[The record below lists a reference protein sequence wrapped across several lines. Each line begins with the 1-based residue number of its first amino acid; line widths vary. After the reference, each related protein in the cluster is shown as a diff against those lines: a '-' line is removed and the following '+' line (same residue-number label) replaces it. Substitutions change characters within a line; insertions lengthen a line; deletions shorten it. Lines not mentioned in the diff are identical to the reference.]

1 MATVVEKKAGKRYD
15 AGTAKLEAGREY
27 SIEEAVAVLK
37 EMPAAKFNE
46 SVDLSL
52 RLGVDPKHADQM
64 VRGAVVLPHGIGKT
78 VRVAVFAKGEKEREA
93 REAGA
98 DVVGAEDL
106 VEKVQGGFME
116 FDTAVATPD
125 LMGQVG
131 RLGKV
136 LGPRGLMPNPKLG
149 TVTFD
154 VARAVR
160 DAKAGKVEFR
170 VDKAGNVHVPIGK
183 RSFPVEQL
191 AANALAI
198 IEAIVR
204 AKPAAAKG
212 TYLRSL
218 TLSSTMGPGVA
229 IDTQRTANL
238 FKKQQA

>member
-1 MATVVEKKAGKRYD
+1 MATVTQVSKRYD
-15 AGTAKLEAGREY
+15 TAAKRVEPERQY
-27 SIEEAVAVLK
+27 TVEEAVALLK
-37 EMPAAKFNE
+37 EMPGAKFDE
-46 SVDLSL
+46 SVDLSF

-98 DVVGAEDL
+98 DVIGAEDL
-106 VEKVQGGFME
+106 VERVQGGFME

-154 VARAVR
+154 VGRAVR
-160 DAKAGKVEFR
+160 EAKAGKVEFR
-170 VDKAGNVHVPIGK
+170 VDKAGNIHTPAGK
-183 RSFPVEQL
+183 RSFSLEHLVDN
-191 AANALAI
+191 ANAV
-198 IEAIVR
+198 IEAIMR

-212 TYLRSL
+212 IYLRSL
-218 TLSSTMGPGVA
+218 TASTTMGPGVPVDA
-229 IDTQRTANL
+229 QRLSNQY
-238 FKKQQA
+238 KK

>member
-1 MATVVEKKAGKRYD
+1 MATMVSKRYD
-15 AGTAKLEAGREY
+15 AAAGKIVPERQYSLDEAIG
-27 SIEEAVAVLK
+27 VLK
-37 EMPAAKFNE
+37 AMPGAKFDE
-46 SVDLSL
+46 SVDLSF

-78 VRVAVFAKGEKEREA
+78 VRVAVFAKGEKDREA

-98 DVVGAEDL
+98 DTVGAEDL
-106 VEKVQGGFME
+106 VERVQGGWMD
-116 FDTAVATPD
+116 FDTAIATPD

-154 VARAVR
+154 VSRAVR
-160 DAKAGKVEFR
+160 EAKAGKIEFR
-170 VDKAGNVHVPIGK
+170 VDKAGNVHTPVGK
-183 RSFPVEQL
+183 RSFSE
-191 AANALAI
+191 ANLRDNAMAL

-218 TLSSTMGPGVA
+218 TVSSTMSPGVPVDAVA
-229 IDTQRTANL
+229 IANL
-238 FKKQQA
+238 FKKATS

>member
-1 MATVVEKKAGKRYD
+1 MATTVSKRYD
-15 AGTAKLEAGREY
+15 KAASKLEAEKQY
-27 SIEEAVAVLK
+27 LLDEAVRLIK
-37 EMPAAKFNE
+37 EMPNAKFDE
-46 SVDLSL
+46 SVDISF

-98 DVVGAEDL
+98 DTVGAEDL
-106 VEKVQGGFME
+106 VQKVQEGWTD
-116 FDTAVATPD
+116 FDTAIATPD

-154 VARAVR
+154 VSKAVR
-160 DAKAGKVEFR
+160 EAKAGKVEFR
-170 VDKAGNVHVPIGK
+170 VDKAGNIHTPVGK
-183 RSFPVEQL
+183 KSFTPENI
-191 AANALAI
+191 AANAMAV

-204 AKPAAAKG
+204 AKPSAAKG
-212 TYLRSL
+212 TYLRSV
-218 TLSSTMGPGVA
+218 TMSTTMGPGVA
-229 IDTQRTANL
+229 VDPVALANL
-238 FKKQQA
+238 FKKAV

>member
-1 MATVVEKKAGKRYD
+1 MATMVSKRYD
-15 AGTAKLEAGREY
+15 ASVSKVKADKAYSLDEAIG
-27 SIEEAVAVLK
+27 VLK
-37 EMPAAKFNE
+37 QMPGAKFDE
-46 SVDLSL
+46 SVDLSF

-64 VRGAVVLPHGIGKT
+64 VRGAVVLPHGIGKA

-98 DVVGAEDL
+98 DTIGAEDL
-106 VEKVQGGFME
+106 VEKVQGGWMD
-116 FDTAVATPD
+116 FDTAIATPD

-160 DAKAGKVEFR
+160 EAKAGKVEFR
-170 VDKAGNVHVPIGK
+170 VDKAGNIHTPVGK
-183 RSFPVEQL
+183 RSFNEQQL
-191 AANALAI
+191 RDNAMAL

-218 TLSSTMGPGVA
+218 TVSSTMSPGVP
-229 IDTQRTANL
+229 IDAVAVANL
-238 FKKQQA
+238 FKKATT

>member
-1 MATVVEKKAGKRYD
+1 MATMVSKRYD
-15 AGTAKLEAGREY
+15 AA
-27 SIEEAVAVLK
+27 
-37 EMPAAKFNE
+37 AAKIAPDKQYSLDEAIGVVKSMPGTKFDE
-46 SVDLSL
+46 SVDLSF

-78 VRVAVFAKGEKEREA
+78 VRVAVFAKGEKDREA

-98 DVVGAEDL
+98 DTVGAEDL
-106 VEKVQGGFME
+106 VERVQGGWMD
-116 FDTAVATPD
+116 FDTAIATPD

-154 VARAVR
+154 VSRAVR
-160 DAKAGKVEFR
+160 EAKAGKIEFR
-170 VDKAGNVHVPIGK
+170 VDKAGNVHTPVGK
-183 RSFPVEQL
+183 RSFSEPQL
-191 AANALAI
+191 RDNAMAL

-218 TLSSTMGPGVA
+218 TVSTTMSPGVPVDA
-229 IDTQRTANL
+229 LAVANL
-238 FKKQQA
+238 FKKATS

>member
-1 MATVVEKKAGKRYD
+1 MATVVSKRYD
-15 AGTAKLEAGREY
+15 AAAAKVDREKAY
-27 SIEEAVAVLK
+27 SVEEAIATLK
-37 EMPAAKFNE
+37 GMPAAKFDE
-46 SVDLSL
+46 SVDLSF

-64 VRGAVVLPHGIGKT
+64 VRGAVVLPNGIGKS

-98 DVVGAEDL
+98 DVIGAEDL
-106 VEKVQGGFME
+106 VQRVQEGFMD
-116 FDTAVATPD
+116 FDTTIATPD

-154 VARAVR
+154 VGRAVR
-160 DAKAGKVEFR
+160 EAKAGKVEFR
-170 VDKAGNVHVPIGK
+170 VDKAGNIHTPIGK
-183 RSFPVEQL
+183 RSFTPEQL
-191 AANALAI
+191 AANALAL

-212 TYLRSL
+212 TYLRTL
-218 TLSSTMGPGVA
+218 TVSSTMSPGVP
-229 IDTQRTANL
+229 IDAQAVANL
-238 FKKQQA
+238 FKKATG

>member
-1 MATVVEKKAGKRYD
+1 MATVVSKRYD
-15 AGTAKLEAGREY
+15 TAAGKIAADKQYSLDEAIG
-27 SIEEAVAVLK
+27 VLK
-37 EMPAAKFNE
+37 AMPGAKFDE
-46 SVDLSL
+46 SVDLSF

-78 VRVAVFAKGEKEREA
+78 VRVAVFAKGEKDREA

-98 DVVGAEDL
+98 DTVGAEDL
-106 VEKVQGGFME
+106 VERVQGGWME

-154 VARAVR
+154 VGRAVR
-160 DAKAGKVEFR
+160 EAKAGKVEFR

-183 RSFPVEQL
+183 RSFPAEHLVANGL
-191 AANALAI
+191 AL
-198 IEAIVR
+198 IEALVR

-218 TLSSTMGPGVA
+218 TVSTTMGPGVP
-229 IDTQRTANL
+229 IDALRVANL
-238 FKKQQA
+238 FKK

>member
-1 MATVVEKKAGKRYD
+1 MATIVSKRYD
-15 AGTAKLEAGREY
+15 AAKAKIVEGREY
-27 SIEEAVAVLK
+27 SLDEALELLK
-37 EMPAAKFNE
+37 SMPATKFDQ
-46 SVDLSL
+46 SVDLSF

-64 VRGAVVLPHGIGKT
+64 VRGAVVLPHGIGKS

-106 VEKVQGGFME
+106 VERVQGGFMD
-116 FDTAVATPD
+116 FDTTIATPD

-154 VARAVR
+154 IARAVR
-160 DAKAGKVEFR
+160 EAKAGKVEFR
-170 VDKAGNVHVPIGK
+170 VDKAGNVHTPVGK
-183 RSFPVEQL
+183 HSFPADNL
-191 AANALAI
+191 KANALAL

-218 TLSSTMGPGVA
+218 TVSTTMGPGIPIDAQAVA
-229 IDTQRTANL
+229 NM
-238 FKKQQA
+238 FKKAV

>member
-1 MATVVEKKAGKRYD
+1 MATVVNKRYD
-15 AGTAKLEAGREY
+15 AGAAKRDAEKQYVLEDAIR
-27 SIEEAVAVLK
+27 IIK
-37 EMPAAKFNE
+37 EMPSAKFDE
-46 SVDLSL
+46 SVDVSF

-93 REAGA
+93 RDAGA

-106 VEKVQGGFME
+106 VERVQGGWME
-116 FDTAVATPD
+116 FDTAIATPD

-131 RLGKV
+131 RLGKL

-160 DAKAGKVEFR
+160 EAKAGKVEFR

-183 RSFPVEQL
+183 RSFPPERL
-191 AANALAI
+191 RANAMAL

-204 AKPAAAKG
+204 ARPAAAKG
-212 TYLRSL
+212 TYLRKL
-218 TLSSTMGPGVA
+218 TLSTTMGPGVPLDA
-229 IDTQRTANL
+229 IGVANL
-238 FKKQQA
+238 FKKAV

>member
-1 MATVVEKKAGKRYD
+1 MATVVSKRYD
-15 AGTAKLEAGREY
+15 GATAKLEAGRQY
-27 SIEEAVAVLK
+27 LLEEAIDLLK
-37 EMPAAKFNE
+37 SMPGAKFDE
-46 SVDLSL
+46 SVDLSF

-78 VRVAVFAKGEKEREA
+78 IRVAVFAKGEKEREA

-106 VEKVQGGFME
+106 VERVQGGWME
-116 FDTAVATPD
+116 FDTAIATPD

-170 VDKAGNVHVPIGK
+170 VDKAGNVHTPIGK
-183 RSFPVEQL
+183 RSFG
-191 AANALAI
+191 AAELRANGMAL

-218 TLSSTMGPGVA
+218 TVSTTMGPGVPIDSQA
-229 IDTQRTANL
+229 IANL
-238 FKKQQA
+238 FKKAV

>member
-1 MATVVEKKAGKRYD
+1 MATMVSKRYD
-15 AGTAKLEAGREY
+15 AAMAKIDPAKPY
-27 SIEEAVAVLK
+27 TFEEAIAVLK
-37 EMPAAKFNE
+37 TMQGTKFDE
-46 SVDLSL
+46 SVDLSF

-98 DVVGAEDL
+98 DVIGAEDL

-116 FDTAVATPD
+116 FDTAIATPD

-154 VARAVR
+154 VTRAVR
-160 DAKAGKVEFR
+160 EAKAGKVEFR
-170 VDKAGNVHVPIGK
+170 VDKAGNIHTPIGK
-183 RSFPVEQL
+183 RSFGAQQL
-191 AANALAI
+191 TENGLAL

-212 TYLRSL
+212 TYLRGL
-218 TLSSTMGPGVA
+218 TVSTTMGPGVKVDA
-229 IDTQRTANL
+229 LGVANL
-238 FKKQQA
+238 FKKAV

>member
-1 MATVVEKKAGKRYD
+1 MATATQVSKRYD
-15 AGTAKLEAGREY
+15 AAAKKVEPERPYTVDEAIGL
-27 SIEEAVAVLK
+27 LK
-37 EMPAAKFNE
+37 EMPAAKFDE
-46 SVDLSL
+46 SVDLSF

-78 VRVAVFAKGEKEREA
+78 VRVAVFAKGDKEREA

-106 VEKVQGGFME
+106 VERVQGGWMD
-116 FDTAVATPD
+116 FDKVIATPD
-125 LMGQVG
+125 MMGQVG

-154 VARAVR
+154 IGRAVR

-170 VDKAGNVHVPIGK
+170 VDKAGNIHTPAGK
-183 RSFPVEQL
+183 RSFSVEHL
-191 AANALAI
+191 VANANAI
-198 IEAIVR
+198 IEAIMR

-218 TLSSTMGPGVA
+218 TASTTMGPGVPVDA
-229 IDTQRTANL
+229 QRLSNQY
-238 FKKQQA
+238 KK

>member
-1 MATVVEKKAGKRYD
+1 MPVMTKRLKAT
-15 AGTAKLEAGREY
+15 EALIDRSKSY
-27 SIEEAVAVLK
+27 TVAEAMEIVKQA
-37 EMPAAKFNE
+37 PAAKFDE

-64 VRGAVVLPHGIGKT
+64 VRGAIVLPHGIGKT

-106 VEKVQGGFME
+106 VEKIQGGFMD
-116 FDTAVATPD
+116 FDSTIATPD

-154 VARAVR
+154 VGRAVR
-160 DAKAGKVEFR
+160 EVKAGKVEFR
-170 VDKAGNVHVPIGK
+170 VDKAGNVHVQVGK
-183 RSFPVEQL
+183 KSFPQENLV
-191 AANALAI
+191 ANAMALL
-198 IEAIVR
+198 EAVVK
-204 AKPAAAKG
+204 AKPAASKG
-212 TYLRSL
+212 VYLRSL
-218 TLSSTMGPGVA
+218 TLCTTMGPGIPVDA
-229 IDTQRTANL
+229 QRVANL
-238 FKKQQA
+238 FKKQVV

>member
-1 MATVVEKKAGKRYD
+1 MATMVSKRYD
-15 AGTAKLEAGREY
+15 TAAGKIAADKQYSLDEAIG
-27 SIEEAVAVLK
+27 VLK
-37 EMPAAKFNE
+37 SMPAAKFDE
-46 SVDLSL
+46 SVDLSF

-78 VRVAVFAKGEKEREA
+78 VRVAVFAKGEREREA

-106 VEKVQGGFME
+106 VERVQGGWME
-116 FDTAVATPD
+116 FDTAIATPD

-154 VARAVR
+154 VSRAVR
-160 DAKAGKVEFR
+160 EAKAGKIEFR
-170 VDKAGNVHVPIGK
+170 VDKAGNVHTPVGK
-183 RSFPVEQL
+183 RSFNEEQL
-191 AANALAI
+191 RDNAMAL

-218 TLSSTMGPGVA
+218 TVSSTMSPGVPVDAQA
-229 IDTQRTANL
+229 IANL
-238 FKKQQA
+238 FKKATS

>member
-1 MATVVEKKAGKRYD
+1 MATVVSKRYD
-15 AGTAKLEAGREY
+15 AAAAKVDRAKPYTVDEA
-27 SIEEAVAVLK
+27 IVTLK
-37 EMPAAKFNE
+37 AMPAAKFDE
-46 SVDLSL
+46 SVDLSF

-64 VRGAVVLPHGIGKT
+64 VRGAVVLPNGIGKS

-106 VEKVQGGFME
+106 VQRVQEGFMD
-116 FDTAVATPD
+116 FDTTIATPD

-154 VARAVR
+154 VGRAVR
-160 DAKAGKVEFR
+160 EAKAGKVEFR
-170 VDKAGNVHVPIGK
+170 VDKAGNIHTPIGK
-183 RSFPVEQL
+183 RSFTPEQL
-191 AANALAI
+191 AANALAL

-212 TYLRSL
+212 TYLRTL
-218 TLSSTMGPGVA
+218 TVSSTMSPGVP
-229 IDTQRTANL
+229 IDAQAVANL
-238 FKKQQA
+238 FKKATG

>member
-1 MATVVEKKAGKRYD
+1 MATMVSKRYD
-15 AGTAKLEAGREY
+15 ASTAKITADRQYLL
-27 SIEEAVAVLK
+27 EEAIAVLK
-37 EMPAAKFNE
+37 SMPGAKFDE
-46 SVDLSL
+46 SVDLSF

-106 VEKVQGGFME
+106 VERVQGGWME

-154 VARAVR
+154 VSRAVR
-160 DAKAGKVEFR
+160 EAKAGKIEFR
-170 VDKAGNVHVPIGK
+170 VDKAGNVHTPVGK
-183 RSFPVEQL
+183 RSFSEQNL
-191 AANALAI
+191 RDNAMAL

-212 TYLRSL
+212 TYLKSL
-218 TLSSTMGPGVA
+218 TVSSTMGPGVPVDAQA
-229 IDTQRTANL
+229 IANL
-238 FKKQQA
+238 FKKATS

>member
-1 MATVVEKKAGKRYD
+1 MATAVTKRVSKRYD
-15 AGTAKLEAGREY
+15 AATAKLEAGRAY
-27 SIEEAVAVLK
+27 SVDEALRLLK
-37 EMPAAKFNE
+37 DMPAAKFDE
-46 SVDLSL
+46 SVNLSF

-78 VRVAVFAKGEKEREA
+78 VRVVVFAKGDKDREA

-106 VEKVQGGFME
+106 VERVQGGFME
-116 FDTAVATPD
+116 FDTTIATPD

-131 RLGKV
+131 RLGKI

-154 VARAVR
+154 VGRAVR
-160 DAKAGKVEFR
+160 EAKAGKVEFR
-170 VDKAGNVHVPIGK
+170 VDKAGNVHVPVGK
-183 RSFPVEQL
+183 RSFPVEHL
-191 AANALAI
+191 IANALAV

-204 AKPAAAKG
+204 AKPASAKG

-218 TLSSTMGPGVA
+218 TVSPTMGPGVP
-229 IDTQRTANL
+229 IDAQRTANL
-238 FKKQQA
+238 FKKQP

>member
-1 MATVVEKKAGKRYD
+1 MATVVSKRYD
-15 AGTAKLEAGREY
+15 A
-27 SIEEAVAVLK
+27 AVAKVDAEKPYTVDEAIGALK
-37 EMPAAKFNE
+37 AMPAAKFDE
-46 SVDLSL
+46 SVDLSF

-78 VRVAVFAKGEKEREA
+78 VRVAVFAKGEREREA

-106 VEKVQGGFME
+106 VERVQGGWMD
-116 FDTAVATPD
+116 FDTAIATPD

-154 VARAVR
+154 VSRAVR
-160 DAKAGKVEFR
+160 EAKAGKIEFR
-170 VDKAGNVHVPIGK
+170 VDKAGNVHTPVGK
-183 RSFPVEQL
+183 RSFNEEQL
-191 AANALAI
+191 RDNAMAL

-218 TLSSTMGPGVA
+218 TVSSTMSPGVPVDA
-229 IDTQRTANL
+229 QAVANL
-238 FKKQQA
+238 FKKATS

>member
-1 MATVVEKKAGKRYD
+1 MATMVSKRYD
-15 AGTAKLEAGREY
+15 TAAGKIAPEKQYSLDEAIG
-27 SIEEAVAVLK
+27 VLK
-37 EMPAAKFNE
+37 AMPPAKFDE
-46 SVDLSL
+46 SVDLSF

-78 VRVAVFAKGEKEREA
+78 VRVAVFAKGEKDREA

-98 DVVGAEDL
+98 DTVGAEDL
-106 VEKVQGGFME
+106 VERVQGGWMD
-116 FDTAVATPD
+116 FDTAIATPD

-154 VARAVR
+154 VSRAVR
-160 DAKAGKVEFR
+160 EAKAGKIEFR
-170 VDKAGNVHVPIGK
+170 VDKAGNVHTPVGK
-183 RSFPVEQL
+183 RSFNEQQL
-191 AANALAI
+191 RDNAMAL

-218 TLSSTMGPGVA
+218 TVSSTMSPGVPVDA
-229 IDTQRTANL
+229 VAVANL
-238 FKKQQA
+238 FKKATA

>member
-1 MATVVEKKAGKRYD
+1 MATVVSKRYD
-15 AGTAKLEAGREY
+15 AAVAKVDAEKPY
-27 SIEEAVAVLK
+27 TVEEAIATLK
-37 EMPAAKFNE
+37 AMPAAKFDE
-46 SVDLSL
+46 SVDLSF

-64 VRGAVVLPHGIGKT
+64 VRGAVVLPHGIGKS

-106 VEKVQGGFME
+106 VERVQGGFME
-116 FDTAVATPD
+116 FDTTIATPD

-154 VARAVR
+154 VGRAVR
-160 DAKAGKVEFR
+160 EAKAGKVEFR
-170 VDKAGNVHVPIGK
+170 VDKAGNIHVPVGK
-183 RSFPVEQL
+183 RSFSTENL
-191 AANALAI
+191 AANAMAL
-198 IEAIVR
+198 IEAIIR

-212 TYLRSL
+212 TYLRTL
-218 TLSSTMGPGVA
+218 TVSSTMSPGVK
-229 IDTQRTANL
+229 IDAQGVANL
-238 FKKQQA
+238 FKKTAV

>member
-1 MATVVEKKAGKRYD
+1 MATVATKKGGKRYD
-15 AGTAKLEAGREY
+15 TAAGRMEPGREY
-27 SIEEAVAVLK
+27 TMEEAVAVLK
-37 EMPAAKFNE
+37 EMPAAKFDE
-46 SVDLSL
+46 SVDLSF

-106 VEKVQGGFME
+106 VERIQGGWME
-116 FDTAVATPD
+116 FDTTVATPD

-154 VARAVR
+154 VGRAVR
-160 DAKAGKVEFR
+160 EAKAGKVEFR
-170 VDKAGNVHVPIGK
+170 VDKAGNIHAPIGK
-183 RSFPVEQL
+183 RSFAADRL
-191 AANALAI
+191 TANALAL
-198 IEAIVR
+198 IEAIIR
-204 AKPAAAKG
+204 AKPASAKG
-212 TYLRSL
+212 NYLRSL
-218 TLSSTMGPGVA
+218 TLSSTMGPGIV
-229 IDTQRTANL
+229 IDTLRTANL
-238 FKKQQA
+238 FKKQ

>member
-1 MATVVEKKAGKRYD
+1 MPTTVSKRYD
-15 AGTAKLEAGREY
+15 ASAAKIAPDKPYSLDEAIG
-27 SIEEAVAVLK
+27 VLK
-37 EMPAAKFNE
+37 AMPGAKFDE
-46 SVDLSL
+46 SVDLSF

-98 DVVGAEDL
+98 DTIGAEDL
-106 VEKVQGGFME
+106 VEKVQGGWMD
-116 FDTAVATPD
+116 FDTAIATPD

-154 VARAVR
+154 ISRAVR
-160 DAKAGKVEFR
+160 EAKAGKVEFR
-170 VDKAGNVHVPIGK
+170 VDKAGNIHTPVGK
-183 RSFPVEQL
+183 RSFNEQQL
-191 AANALAI
+191 RDNAMAL

-204 AKPAAAKG
+204 AKPSAAKG
-212 TYLRSL
+212 NYLRSL
-218 TLSSTMGPGVA
+218 TVSSTMSPGVP
-229 IDTQRTANL
+229 IDAVAVANL
-238 FKKQQA
+238 FKKATT

>member
-1 MATVVEKKAGKRYD
+1 MATVVSKRYD
-15 AGTAKLEAGREY
+15 GATAKLEAGRQY
-27 SIEEAVAVLK
+27 LLEEAIDLIK
-37 EMPAAKFNE
+37 SMPGAKFDE
-46 SVDLSL
+46 SVDLSF

-78 VRVAVFAKGEKEREA
+78 IRVAVFAKGEKEREA

-106 VEKVQGGFME
+106 VERVQGGWME
-116 FDTAVATPD
+116 FDTAIATPD

-154 VARAVR
+154 ITRAVR

-170 VDKAGNVHVPIGK
+170 VDKAGNVHTPIGK
-183 RSFPVEQL
+183 RSFG
-191 AANALAI
+191 AAELRGNGMAL

-218 TLSSTMGPGVA
+218 TVSTTMGPGVPIDAQA
-229 IDTQRTANL
+229 IANL
-238 FKKQQA
+238 FKKAV

>member
-1 MATVVEKKAGKRYD
+1 MATMVSKRYD
-15 AGTAKLEAGREY
+15 TAAGKIAADKQYSLDEAIG
-27 SIEEAVAVLK
+27 VLK
-37 EMPAAKFNE
+37 SMPAAKFDE
-46 SVDLSL
+46 SVDLSF

-78 VRVAVFAKGEKEREA
+78 VRVAVFAKGEREREA

-106 VEKVQGGFME
+106 VERVQGGWME
-116 FDTAVATPD
+116 FDTAIATPD

-154 VARAVR
+154 VSRAVR
-160 DAKAGKVEFR
+160 EAKAGKIEFR
-170 VDKAGNVHVPIGK
+170 VDKAGNVHTPVGK
-183 RSFPVEQL
+183 RSFNEQQL
-191 AANALAI
+191 RDNAMAL

-218 TLSSTMGPGVA
+218 TVSSTMSPGVPVDA
-229 IDTQRTANL
+229 QATANL
-238 FKKQQA
+238 FKKATS